1 MHGPF
6 DNELM
11 RRGAESRRL
20 ISEGED
26 PFKML
31 AIVVWPGRDWSDEA
45 IHARLVAC
53 PGCAGEAQCEAC
65 GSTGLV
71 VAA

>member
-1 MHGPF
+1 MK
-6 DNELM
+6 
-11 RRGAESRRL
+11 RGEVARRL

-26 PFKML
+26 PFQML
-31 AIVVWPGRDWSDEA
+31 AIVVWPDRDWSDEL
-45 IHARLVAC
+45 IRARLVTC
-53 PGCAGEAQCEAC
+53 PGCGGEARCESC